1 MNFKPNKDK
10 LYLFNREIEKRER
23 EQSKIEREYI

>member
-10 LYLFNREIEKRER
+10 LYLFNREKEREKIEKRKRKEG
-23 EQSKIEREYI
+23 